1 MPEQKQFDALNQNDK
16 HVILAM
22 IGHLKAREVGAISV
36 VDAFGICTAAG
47 IIPALVDPALK
58 KLVRNNFFDYSFD
71 EDSGEY
77 WYTIHDAF
85 YEEAIPFFI
94 ADKSD
99 SPVIPASDR
108 FVSTKDNQPEIDAA
122 TRKLDELKERIQIS
136 NELKANTEERL
147 ALSQEV
153 TALQEALK
161 NPVVRLSSIW
171 NAVKNNGVMIYLS
184 THGGDAVLNALAVE
198 AVKHIFKAFGWS

>member
-1 MPEQKQFDALNQNDK
+1 MSEQKRFDALNQNDK

-22 IGHLKAREVGAISV
+22 IGHLKARDIGAIMGG
-36 VDAFGICTAAG
+36 DAFEICTAAG
-47 IIPALVDPALK
+47 IIPALIEPALK
-58 KLVRNNFFDYSFD
+58 KLVHNHFFDYSFD
-71 EDSGEY
+71 EDSMEH
-77 WYTIHDAF
+77 WYTIHNDF
-85 YEEAIPFFI
+85 YDEAIPFFI

-122 TRKLDELKERIQIS
+122 TRKLDELKDRIKNS
-136 NELKANTEERL
+136 NELKANPEERL

-184 THGGDAVLNALAVE
+184 THGGDAVLKALAVE
-198 AVKHIFKAFGWS
+198 AVNHIFKAFGWS